1 MLTAFQLVLAV
12 VLVLLN
18 GFFVAAEFA
27 IVKVRATRIQQLVE
41 EGHGRAKVAQI
52 VVTKLDE
59 HLSATQLGITLASLA
74 LGWIGEPAVADLLEH
89 PFALL
94 GQWIPAL
101 DQPWV
106 VHTASF
112 VIGFSI
118 ITILHIVL
126 GELVPKSMAI
136 AQAETITLW
145 CAAPLRWFYTLFK
158 GPIWVLNSCA
168 NAILR
173 RMGFEP
179 ASEKELAHSGEEL
192 RMIVSASA
200 AGGHLDETERAII
213 DNVFEFS
220 ERIAREIM
228 VPRSEMLCLFTD
240 DPWSE
245 NLQTA
250 LEAGHT
256 RFPLCEEDKDNI
268 IGMIHL
274 RDLFRAGG
282 EVDLRTIM
290 RPVMM
295 VPETVS
301 VSRLLKEFQRQKSQ
315 MAVLVDEYG
324 GTAGLVTLE
333 DLVEEIVG
341 DIPDEFG
348 EEEPEVKSIGPDT
361 FEVDGSMLLADA
373 EEQLDLDIEETEG
386 IDTIGGYVLFVLA
399 SRPQVGQ
406 SIKVG
411 RHTLAVT
418 EVEGFRV
425 TRLRI
430 TLNPTAET
438 A

>member
-1 MLTAFQLVLAV
+1 MVTAFQLVLAV

-41 EGHGRAKVAQI
+41 EGHRQAKVAQI

-89 PFALL
+89 PFAVL
-94 GQWIPAL
+94 GRWLPAL

-106 VHTASF
+106 VHTAAF

-118 ITILHIVL
+118 ITVMHIVL

-136 AQAETITLW
+136 AQAERITLW
-145 CAAPLRWFYTLFK
+145 CARPLRWFYTLFK

-179 ASEKELAHSGEEL
+179 ASEKEMAHSGEEL

-240 DPWSE
+240 DPWTE

-348 EEEPEVKSIGPDT
+348 EEEPEVTAIGPDT
-361 FEVDGSMLLADA
+361 FEVDGSMLLAEA

-406 SIKVG
+406 SIMVG

-418 EVEGFRV
+418 EVEGFRI

-430 TLNPTAET
+430 TLNQSAET